1 MGFYIDDAGEGGLRQ
16 WLHSSKPAPFP
27 CTPTPRKRGMA
38 TTKQERTHCRGYIFI
53 LQDDYLKVTF
63 LNCLTGGY
71 PAESVIPG
79 AAGAAPARSETPGL
93 LPADQLLGCLRLR
106 KRCASKT

>member
-63 LNCLTGGY
+63 LNCLTGGEGM
-71 PAESVIPG
+71 AAVI
-79 AAGAAPARSETPGL
+79 ARPQKLS
-93 LPADQLLGCLRLR
+93 
-106 KRCASKT
+106 S